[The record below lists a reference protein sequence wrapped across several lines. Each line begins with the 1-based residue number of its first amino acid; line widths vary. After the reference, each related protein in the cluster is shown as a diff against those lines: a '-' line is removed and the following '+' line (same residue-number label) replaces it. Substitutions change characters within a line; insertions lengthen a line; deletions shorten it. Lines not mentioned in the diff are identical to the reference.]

1 MAFSC
6 LQSEP
11 AHVAICDRL
20 DRRYRLHIRRLA
32 EEMGKAPL
40 QLQVVLD
47 WHPPPELMTAR
58 DFAVFRLEQREQTG
72 FDREPCNLDRVG
84 RRRAPAERTRHVN
97 VNVP

>member
-11 AHVAICDRL
+11 AHVAIGDRL

-32 EEMGKAPL
+32 EEMREAPL

-58 DFAVFRLEQREQTG
+58 DFAVFRFEQRKQAR
-72 FDREPCNLDRVG
+72 FDREPRDLDRVG
-84 RRRAPAERTRHVN
+84 RRRTPAERTGHVD
-97 VNVP
+97 VYV